1 MILDLESWPHS
12 ESISRATE
20 HGCDSRSR
28 LAHIPEPH
36 THTLMYHTH
45 FGQSE
50 AYIVE
55 VFLKILCFINNSI
68 NSSCFTMIM
77 QNVLDKT
84 TGNTGLQNH
93 ESSGGVGSKG
103 NET

>member
-1 MILDLESWPHS
+1 M
-12 ESISRATE
+12 
-20 HGCDSRSR
+20 C
-28 LAHIPEPH
+28 
-36 THTLMYHTH
+36 HTH

-55 VFLKILCFINNSI
+55 VFLKILCSINNSI

-77 QNVLDKT
+77 QNVLD
-84 TGNTGLQNH
+84 NTGLQNH